1 MLSDYIKHLACIAMM
16 LIVLAASQPSPLR
29 AQKIG
34 PAAKGGSLAMGRK
47 EDARTEA
54 DDSSP
59 EAYRGAVLKLGL
71 EYDKMLAEYSQLRT
85 AAHPPSF
92 KSVILAHL
100 VAREFAPSGP
110 EKTARDILQ
119 SLGGLGSLERAV
131 ASTLKSH
138 VWDAKQYTRAAEK
151 QLKRAAAQAA
161 KGGTR

>member
-1 MLSDYIKHLACIAMM
+1 MLSDYIKHLACVAMM
-16 LIVLAASQPSPLR
+16 LIVPAAAQQSPLR

-34 PAAKGGSLAMGRK
+34 PAAKGGSLAMGRN
-47 EDARTEA
+47 ENARTDA
-54 DDSSP
+54 DESSP
-59 EAYRGAVLKLGL
+59 EAYRGVVLKLGL
-71 EYDKMLAEYSQLRT
+71 EYDKLLAEYSELRT

-100 VAREFAPSGP
+100 VAREFVPSGP
-110 EKTARDILQ
+110 GKTARDILQ

-131 ASTLKSH
+131 ASTLNAR
-138 VWDAKQYTRAAEK
+138 VWDVKQRTRAAEK